1 LYNFLI
7 TGPAGMGECLE
18 IDSFPET
25 RANAEAG
32 TLIMQS
38 SVVACENGENF
49 KGTATTSGQ
58 STEDWF
64 LAQTGNAVEATM
76 ADVVNNYV
84 TITPATAQDMN
95 AIDPWFDSVDFV
107 GAVGSDND
115 WTAGW
120 VTVGL

>member
-1 LYNFLI
+1 
-7 TGPAGMGECLE
+7 
-18 IDSFPET
+18 
-25 RANAEAG
+25 
-32 TLIMQS
+32 
-38 SVVACENGENF
+38 
-49 KGTATTSGQ
+49 
-58 STEDWF
+58 
-64 LAQTGNAVEATM
+64 M